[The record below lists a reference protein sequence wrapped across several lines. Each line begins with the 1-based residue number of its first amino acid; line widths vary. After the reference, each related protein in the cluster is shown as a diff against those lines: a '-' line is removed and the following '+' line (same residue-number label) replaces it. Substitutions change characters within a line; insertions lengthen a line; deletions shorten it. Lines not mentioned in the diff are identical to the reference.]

1 MTKQMERDINWLKHQ
16 IKLAED
22 RKQTEIFVGSKSGI
36 ERERGNI
43 RRYKRLLAYVEQLDK
58 LMTANG
64 AALTP
69 LAGNLT

>member
-1 MTKQMERDINWLKHQ
+1 MKKQMERDINWLKHQ

-22 RKQTEIFVGSKSGI
+22 RKETEIYIGSKSGV

-64 AALTP
+64 KTFTP
-69 LAGNLT
+69 LAIL

>member
-1 MTKQMERDINWLKHQ
+1 MKKQMERDINWLKHQ

-22 RKQTEIFVGSKSGI
+22 RKETEIYIGSKSGV

-43 RRYKRLLAYVEQLDK
+43 RRYKRLLAYIEQLDN

-64 AALTP
+64 KTFTP
-69 LAGNLT
+69 LAIL

>member
-1 MTKQMERDINWLKHQ
+1 MKKQMERDINWLKHQ

-22 RKQTEIFVGSKSGI
+22 RKETEIYIGSKSGV

-43 RRYKRLLAYVEQLDK
+43 RRYKRLLAYIEQLDN

-69 LAGNLT
+69 SAIL